1 MIEYFE
7 FGSERLDEV
16 IKIYEEC
23 EWKSYLGK
31 NDRLKK
37 AFDNSLF
44 ILGAFENGKLVG
56 FIRCVGDTEFVL
68 YIQDLIVHPSYQRKG
83 IGRELMR
90 LTSEKYKDIR
100 QFLLITDKEDPCSNS
115 FYKSI
120 EMKNDFLGFPINH
133 YFR

>member
-7 FGSERLDEV
+7 FGSERLGEV

-44 ILGAFENGKLVG
+44 TVYDVN
-56 FIRCVGDTEFVL
+56 IRFQTLSRFCTPT
-68 YIQDLIVHPSYQRKG
+68 Q
-83 IGRELMR
+83 
-90 LTSEKYKDIR
+90 
-100 QFLLITDKEDPCSNS
+100 
-115 FYKSI
+115 
-120 EMKNDFLGFPINH
+120 
-133 YFR
+133 